1 MSLSA
6 PFARLEER
14 LNTSVFAHLS
24 NAVATFDDGRTV
36 AGIFDQPYAQSDIGS
51 AGFAGERPTFRLP
64 SASVPPAWWAQF
76 AGEAFDVVDAQ
87 ITVRDVLYQVVR
99 HEPDGTG
106 MSTLVLERA
115 AA

>member
-1 MSLSA
+1 MTPRFSDLESRVSGA
-6 PFARLEER
+6 VFAR
-14 LNTSVFAHLS
+14 LS
-24 NAVATFDDGRTV
+24 NAVATFDDGHTV

-64 SASVPPAWWAQF
+64 SASVPPAWWSSF
-76 AGEAFDVVDAQ
+76 ADDAFDVVDAQ

>member
-1 MSLSA
+1 MT
-6 PFARLEER
+6 PRFADLESR
-14 LNTSVFAHLS
+14 VSGAVFAHLS
-24 NAVATFDDGRTV
+24 NAVATFDDGRQV

-51 AGFAGERPTFRLP
+51 AGFAAERPTFRLP
-64 SASVPPAWWAQF
+64 SASVPPDWWSRF
-76 AGEAFDVVDAQ
+76 AGEAFDVVDVQ

>member
-1 MSLSA
+1 MA
-6 PFARLEER
+6 PRFADLESR
-14 LNTSVFAHLS
+14 VSGAVFAHLS
-24 NAVATFDDGRTV
+24 NAVATLDDGRSV

-51 AGFAGERPTFRLP
+51 AGFAGERPTFRMP

-106 MSTLVLERA
+106 MSTLVIERVA
-115 AA
+115 A

>member
-1 MSLSA
+1 MA
-6 PFARLEER
+6 PRFADLESRVSGAVFAR
-14 LNTSVFAHLS
+14 LS

-36 AGIFDQPYAQSDIGS
+36 AGIFDQPYVQSDIGS

-64 SASVPPAWWAQF
+64 SASVPPAWWSRF
-76 AGEAFDVVDAQ
+76 GGEAFDVVDVQ

>member
-1 MSLSA
+1 MTMQA
-6 PFARLEER
+6 PFEQFEALVTQE
-14 LNTSVFAHLS
+14 VFAHLS

-36 AGIFDQPYAQSDIGS
+36 DGIFDQPYAQSDIGS

-64 SASVPPAWWAQF
+64 SASVPPAWWSQF

>member
-1 MSLSA
+1 M
-6 PFARLEER
+6 
-14 LNTSVFAHLS
+14 
-24 NAVATFDDGRTV
+24 
-36 AGIFDQPYAQSDIGS
+36 
-51 AGFAGERPTFRLP
+51 
-64 SASVPPAWWAQF
+64 PPAWWSQF

-115 AA
+115 VA

>member
-1 MSLSA
+1 MA
-6 PFARLEER
+6 PRFADLESRVSDAVFAR
-14 LNTSVFAHLS
+14 LS

-36 AGIFDQPYAQSDIGS
+36 AGIFDQPYALSDIGS

-64 SASVPPAWWAQF
+64 SASVPLAWWSQF
-76 AGEAFDVVDAQ
+76 AGKAFDVVDAQ

>member
-1 MSLSA
+1 MA
-6 PFARLEER
+6 PRFADLESR
-14 LNTSVFAHLS
+14 VSGAVFAHLS
-24 NAVATFDDGRTV
+24 NAVATFDDGRAV

-99 HEPDGTG
+99 HEPDGAG
-106 MSTLVLERA
+106 MSTLVLEREMV
-115 AA
+115 